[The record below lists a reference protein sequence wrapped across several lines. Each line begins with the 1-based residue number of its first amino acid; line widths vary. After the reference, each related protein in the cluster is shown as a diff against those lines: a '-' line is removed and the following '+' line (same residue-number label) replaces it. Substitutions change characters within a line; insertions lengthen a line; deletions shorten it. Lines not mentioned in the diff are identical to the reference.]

1 MDSDQ
6 PQGEGRRAG
15 RADARQNRER
25 ILAAARGR
33 FAVDGIKA
41 QIDDIARDAGVA
53 AGTIYHHFGSKDG
66 LLEAIIIDRFERMV
80 RRIGELLRDAQPWEG
95 LEATVRYL
103 AERQVNDRAW
113 KDEILAQPGLRESTM
128 THMGSILTPVLQQ
141 ALERA
146 QAAGLVRGD
155 LVASDLPLLLA
166 GLPGLAAA
174 PADRERYL
182 AIILAGLRA

>member
-6 PQGEGRRAG
+6 REGGGRRAG

-33 FAVDGIKA
+33 FAADGIKA

-66 LLEAIIIDRFERMV
+66 LLEAIIIDRFERMA
-80 RRIGELLRDAQPWEG
+80 RRIGELLHDAGPGEG
-95 LEATVRYL
+95 LEATLRYI

-113 KDEILAQPGLRESTM
+113 KDEILAQPGLRESTKTNM
-128 THMGSILTPVLQQ
+128 RAILLPPLQQ
-141 ALERA
+141 ALDQA

-155 LVASDLPLLLA
+155 VVAGDLPLLLA
-166 GLPGLAAA
+166 GLPAD
-174 PADRERYL
+174 PADRERYMQ
-182 AIILAGLRA
+182 IILAGLRA